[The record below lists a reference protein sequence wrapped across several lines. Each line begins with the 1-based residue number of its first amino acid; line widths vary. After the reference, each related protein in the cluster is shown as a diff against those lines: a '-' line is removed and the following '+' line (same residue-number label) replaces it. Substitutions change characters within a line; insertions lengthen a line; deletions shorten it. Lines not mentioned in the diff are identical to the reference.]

1 MTTLTAPCSSD
12 LTASSR
18 STPGLFGRLRKAAAL
33 ARQRRDLAALDDTR
47 LRDMGLSRDQALTE
61 AARPFWDAPRHWRG

>member
-33 ARQRRDLAALDDTR
+33 ARQRHALAALDDTM
-47 LRDMGLSRDQALTE
+47 LRDIGLTPSDAQQE
-61 AARPFWDAPRHWRG
+61 ARKPWWRA